1 MTPSKNGFEIEYGTA
16 YNTSSTNNA
25 YGWRAPKEYVTKLEQ
40 HRDLTDEMIHSL
52 LQTLEYNQLYN
63 YEIEEHES
71 VVEEL
76 MVNIKM
82 CNDSFKEISDLSIKA
97 HLEVS
102 LLQREL
108 GRRTKWLGTFATLAV
123 ALILAT
129 IYHFITHA

>member
-1 MTPSKNGFEIEYGTA
+1 MAKNLWQDDKMTPSKYGTA
-16 YNTSSTNNA
+16 YNTSSTNDA

-40 HRDLTDEMIHSL
+40 HRDLTDEMIR
-52 LQTLEYNQLYN
+52 EWVGYY
-63 YEIEEHES
+63 IEHES
-71 VVEEL
+71 VVKEL
-76 MVNIKM
+76 QTDIKM

-108 GRRTKWLGTFATLAV
+108 GKRTKWLWTYV
-123 ALILAT
+123 ALVITLILAT

>member
-1 MTPSKNGFEIEYGTA
+1 
-16 YNTSSTNNA
+16 
-25 YGWRAPKEYVTKLEQ
+25 
-40 HRDLTDEMIHSL
+40 
-52 LQTLEYNQLYN
+52 
-63 YEIEEHES
+63 
-71 VVEEL
+71 
-76 MVNIKM
+76 M

-108 GRRTKWLGTFATLAV
+108 GRRTKWLGTFVALVV